1 MKLSVKLHNMKFN
14 LYLFLSI
21 VSISFSQIT
30 SISGVVKSDRGELLA
45 GTNVFIEGTLLGA
58 ATDISG
64 KYTIEKIPSDRTYKI
79 TAMYI
84 GHRTMTKEIETKKG
98 QSLTVDFELVLS
110 LVDLDEVVV
119 AASFS
124 ERKKRAQASPVTI
137 ISQDDLRR
145 LPVRSIDEVLSGRVP
160 GGYANLPSRPGQN
173 NYAFTIRGG
182 TSGAGR
188 PLGDVKIYI
197 DGIELLGFDMQSSP
211 GIADFID
218 PDDIERIEVVRGPM
232 GSTLHGSNAQSG
244 IIQIFTKKGSNSNK
258 TRMKVKLAQKTIEA
272 PILNSKARGREAAFS
287 LSGGSASN
295 VSYNLGFNNSTDE
308 EVMPSNGKGIEQ
320 LKVHGSINARIGPT
334 VIDVKTYHS
343 WGRQGFF
350 SNLYHLLEYKEERGW
365 VDAPPH
371 WDAALGID
379 STNGGTSY
387 YKPGFSLNVRHSLSP
402 DLYQSIVIG
411 NDSKRFLYKKSFSGT
426 GSAYLT
432 ENWNRYTLNYFWH
445 YKNKISNYFNVDL
458 TAGTQRTF
466 SNHIRLSGDL
476 EEEKDQYYYEDFDDA
491 SLVDQSNQNSGYY
504 AELLLDYND
513 KLFLTIGERIE
524 QNEYFGKDY
533 GTHYSPRVG
542 ISHVSEIGRI
552 IMKSRAAWGRGGIN
566 PPKAMYALPSESDYS
581 INIGNPGLEPERQ
594 SGYELGGDF
603 YFGDNFFVE
612 VTYFDQL
619 FLNGIS
625 NDRSID
631 DLYTPKEEYQYVNLG
646 QIINKGWEIATKIRL
661 GPIDISANYS
671 ILDSRWGEDTLR
683 QNDPAYEGFF
693 DEGVR
698 RNDVPESTGN
708 LSFSY
713 SIPGYNSKGGSAV
726 IDLNYIGKKKGRD
739 WLLYYDGFYNPE
751 IPIISYYSK
760 DLIKVYDPFTSI
772 RLRFNYWVTKKVS
785 VFMDIR
791 NLTGH
796 SDISRSITAPALGR
810 QVTIGL
816 DLEL

>member
-1 MKLSVKLHNMKFN
+1 MGIN
-14 LYLFLSI
+14 LFFFLSI
-21 VSISFSQIT
+21 VSISFSQST
-30 SISGVVKSDRGELLA
+30 TISGVVKSDRGELLA
-45 GTNVFIEGTLLGA
+45 GTNVFVEGTLLGA

-64 KYTIEKIPSDRTYKI
+64 KYIIDKIPSDKTYKI

-173 NYAFTIRGG
+173 NSAFTLRGG
-182 TSGAGR
+182 TSGSGR

-218 PDDIERIEVVRGPM
+218 PDDIEKIEVIRGPM

-244 IIQIFTKKGSNSNK
+244 IIQIFTKKGSNLNK
-258 TRMKVKLAQKTIEA
+258 TRMKVKLAQKIIEA
-272 PILNSKARGREAAFS
+272 PILNRNAKGREAAFS

-350 SNLYHLLEYKEERGW
+350 SNLYHLLEYKEDRSW
-365 VDAPPH
+365 VNAPPH
-371 WDAALGID
+371 WDDALGID

-387 YKPGFSLNVRHSLSP
+387 YKPGFSLNVTHSLSP

-411 NDSKRFLYKKSFSGT
+411 NDSKRFLYKKSFPGT
-426 GSAYLT
+426 GPAYLT

-445 YKNKISNYFNVDL
+445 YENKISNYFKVDL
-458 TAGTQRTF
+458 TTGTQMTI

-476 EEEKDQYYYEDFDDA
+476 DEEKDQYYYEDFEDA

-524 QNEYFGKDY
+524 QNEFFGKDY
-533 GTHYSPRVG
+533 GTHYSPRIG
-542 ISHVSEIGRI
+542 ISYVSEIGSI

-566 PPKAMYALPSESDYS
+566 PPKAMQALPSESDYS
-581 INIGNPGLEPERQ
+581 INLGNPDLRPERQ

-603 YFGDNFFVE
+603 YFGNNFFVE

-619 FLNGIS
+619 FLDGVA
-625 NDRSID
+625 NDPSID
-631 DLYTPKEEYQYVNLG
+631 DLYTPKQEYQYVNLG
-646 QIINKGWEIATKIRL
+646 QIINKGWEIATKTRL
-661 GPIDISANYS
+661 GPLDISANYS
-671 ILDSRWGEDTLR
+671 ILDSRWGEDSLR
-683 QNDPAYEGFF
+683 QNDPAYEGFY
-693 DEGVR
+693 DKGIR

-713 SIPGYNSKGGSAV
+713 SIPGYNSRSNKGGSAV

-739 WLLYYDGFYNPE
+739 WLLYYDGFYNPD
-751 IPIISYYSK
+751 ISTISYYSK
-760 DLIKVYDPFTSI
+760 DLIKVYDPFISI
-772 RLRFNYWVTKKVS
+772 RLRFNYWVTNKVS
-785 VFMDIR
+785 GFMDIR

-796 SDISRSITAPALGR
+796 SDISRSITEPALGK
-810 QVTIGL
+810 QIIIGL

>member
-1 MKLSVKLHNMKFN
+1 MRFN

-21 VSISFSQIT
+21 VSISFSQST

-145 LPVRSIDEVLSGRVP
+145 LPVRSIDEVLSGKVP

-173 NYAFTIRGG
+173 NSAFTLRGG
-182 TSGAGR
+182 TSGSGR

-244 IIQIFTKKGSNSNK
+244 IIHIFTKKGSNSNK
-258 TRMKVKLAQKTIEA
+258 TRMKIKLAQKITEA
-272 PILNSKARGREAAFS
+272 PILNSNAKGKEAAFS

-350 SNLYHLLEYKEERGW
+350 SNLYHLLEYKEDRSW
-365 VDAPPH
+365 VNAPAH
-371 WDAALGID
+371 WDDALGID

-387 YKPGFSLNVRHSLSP
+387 YKPGFSLNVTHSHSP

-411 NDSKRFLYKKSFSGT
+411 NDSKRFLYKKSFSGS
-426 GSAYLT
+426 GSVYLT

-445 YKNKISNYFNVDL
+445 YKNKLSNYFNVDL
-458 TAGTQRTF
+458 TAGTQRTI

-491 SLVDQSNQNSGYY
+491 SLVDQNNQNSGYY
-504 AELLLDYND
+504 AELLLDFND

-524 QNEYFGKDY
+524 QNEFFGKDY

-542 ISHVSEIGRI
+542 ISYVSEIGSI

-566 PPKAMYALPSESDYS
+566 PPKAMQALPSESDYS
-581 INIGNPGLEPERQ
+581 INLGNPDLRPERQ

-619 FLNGIS
+619 FLDGVA
-625 NDRSID
+625 NDPSID
-631 DLYTPKEEYQYVNLG
+631 DLYTPKQEYQYVNLG
-646 QIINKGWEIATKIRL
+646 QIINKGWEIATKTRL

-671 ILDSRWGEDTLR
+671 ILDSRWGEDSLR
-683 QNDPAYEGFF
+683 QNDLAYEGFF
-693 DEGVR
+693 DKGVR

-726 IDLNYIGKKKGRD
+726 IDINYIGKKKGRD

-772 RLRFNYWVTKKVS
+772 RLRFNYWVTNKVS

-796 SDISRSITAPALGR
+796 SDISRSITEPALGK
-810 QVTIGL
+810 QIIIGL
-816 DLEL
+816 DLEI

>member
-1 MKLSVKLHNMKFN
+1 
-14 LYLFLSI
+14 
-21 VSISFSQIT
+21 
-30 SISGVVKSDRGELLA
+30 
-45 GTNVFIEGTLLGA
+45 
-58 ATDISG
+58 
-64 KYTIEKIPSDRTYKI
+64 
-79 TAMYI
+79 
-84 GHRTMTKEIETKKG
+84 
-98 QSLTVDFELVLS
+98 
-110 LVDLDEVVV
+110 
-119 AASFS
+119 
-124 ERKKRAQASPVTI
+124 
-137 ISQDDLRR
+137 
-145 LPVRSIDEVLSGRVP
+145 
-160 GGYANLPSRPGQN
+160 
-173 NYAFTIRGG
+173 
-182 TSGAGR
+182 
-188 PLGDVKIYI
+188 
-197 DGIELLGFDMQSSP
+197 
-211 GIADFID
+211 
-218 PDDIERIEVVRGPM
+218 
-232 GSTLHGSNAQSG
+232 
-244 IIQIFTKKGSNSNK
+244 
-258 TRMKVKLAQKTIEA
+258 MKVKLAQKTIEA

-365 VDAPPH
+365 VDTPPH

-387 YKPGFSLNVRHSLSP
+387 YKPGFSLNVTHSLSP

-411 NDSKRFLYKKSFSGT
+411 NDSKRFLYKKSFSST

-513 KLFLTIGERIE
+513 KLFLTLGERIE

-646 QIINKGWEIATKIRL
+646 QIINKGWEIATKTRL

>member
-1 MKLSVKLHNMKFN
+1 MRFN

-173 NYAFTIRGG
+173 NYAFTMRGG

-197 DGIELLGFDMQSSP
+197 DGIELLGFDMQSEP

-218 PDDIERIEVVRGPM
+218 PDDIEKIEVIRGPM

-258 TRMKVKLAQKTIEA
+258 TRMKVKLAQKITEA
-272 PILNSKARGREAAFS
+272 PILNSNAKGKEAAFS

-350 SNLYHLLEYKEERGW
+350 SNLYHLLEYKEDRSW
-365 VDAPPH
+365 VNAPPH
-371 WDAALGID
+371 WDNALGID

-387 YKPGFSLNVRHSLSP
+387 YKPGFSLNVTHSLSP

-426 GSAYLT
+426 GPAYLT

-445 YKNKISNYFNVDL
+445 YKNKISNYFMVDL
-458 TAGTQRTF
+458 TVGTQRTI

-476 EEEKDQYYYEDFDDA
+476 EEEKDQYYYEDFGDA

-524 QNEYFGKDY
+524 QNEFFGKDY

-542 ISHVSEIGRI
+542 ISYVSEIGNI

-581 INIGNPGLEPERQ
+581 INLGNPDLRPERQ

-619 FLNGIS
+619 FLDGVA
-625 NDRSID
+625 NDPSID
-631 DLYTPKEEYQYVNLG
+631 DLYTPKQEYQYVNLG
-646 QIINKGWEIATKIRL
+646 QIINKGWEIATKTRL

-671 ILDSRWGEDTLR
+671 ILDSRWGEDSLR
-683 QNDPAYEGFF
+683 QNDLAYEGFF
-693 DEGVR
+693 DKGVR

-726 IDLNYIGKKKGRD
+726 IDLNYIGKKKGRN

-772 RLRFNYWVTKKVS
+772 RLRFNYWVTNKVS

-796 SDISRSITAPALGR
+796 SDISRSITEPALGK
-810 QVTIGL
+810 QIIIGL
-816 DLEL
+816 DLEI

>member
-1 MKLSVKLHNMKFN
+1 MRS
-14 LYLFLSI
+14 YPGEFL
-21 VSISFSQIT
+21 
-30 SISGVVKSDRGELLA
+30 E
-45 GTNVFIEGTLLGA
+45 
-58 ATDISG
+58 
-64 KYTIEKIPSDRTYKI
+64 
-79 TAMYI
+79 
-84 GHRTMTKEIETKKG
+84 
-98 QSLTVDFELVLS
+98 
-110 LVDLDEVVV
+110 
-119 AASFS
+119 
-124 ERKKRAQASPVTI
+124 
-137 ISQDDLRR
+137 
-145 LPVRSIDEVLSGRVP
+145 
-160 GGYANLPSRPGQN
+160 
-173 NYAFTIRGG
+173 
-182 TSGAGR
+182 
-188 PLGDVKIYI
+188 
-197 DGIELLGFDMQSSP
+197 
-211 GIADFID
+211 
-218 PDDIERIEVVRGPM
+218 DIERIEVVRGPM

-387 YKPGFSLNVRHSLSP
+387 YKPGFSLNVTHSLSP

-411 NDSKRFLYKKSFSGT
+411 NDSKRFLYKKSFSST

-445 YKNKISNYFNVDL
+445 YKNKISNYFNIDL
-458 TAGTQRTF
+458 TAGTQRTV

-476 EEEKDQYYYEDFDDA
+476 DEVKDQYYYEDFGDA

-513 KLFLTIGERIE
+513 KLFLTLGERIE

-533 GTHYSPRVG
+533 GTHYSPRFG
-542 ISHVSEIGRI
+542 ISHVSEIGSI

-646 QIINKGWEIATKIRL
+646 QIINKGWEIATKTRL

>member
-1 MKLSVKLHNMKFN
+1 MRFN
-14 LYLFLSI
+14 LYFFLSI
-21 VSISFSQIT
+21 VSISFSQST
-30 SISGVVKSDRGELLA
+30 TISGVVKSDRGELLA

-58 ATDISG
+58 ATNISG

-173 NYAFTIRGG
+173 NYAFTMRGG

-197 DGIELLGFDMQSSP
+197 DGIELLGFDMQSEP

-244 IIQIFTKKGSNSNK
+244 IIHIFTKKGSNSNK
-258 TRMKVKLAQKTIEA
+258 TRMKVKLAQKIIEA
-272 PILNSKARGREAAFS
+272 PILNSNAIGREAAFS
-287 LSGGSASN
+287 ISGGSASN

-350 SNLYHLLEYKEERGW
+350 SNLYHLLEYKEDRSW
-365 VDAPPH
+365 VNAPAH
-371 WDAALGID
+371 WDDALRID

-387 YKPGFSLNVRHSLSP
+387 YKPGFSLNVTHSLSP

-411 NDSKRFLYKKSFSGT
+411 NDSKRFLYKKSFSGS
-426 GSAYLT
+426 GSVYLT

-445 YKNKISNYFNVDL
+445 YKNKLSNYFNVDL
-458 TAGTQRTF
+458 TAGTQRTI

-476 EEEKDQYYYEDFDDA
+476 EEEKDQYYYEDFDNA
-491 SLVDQSNQNSGYY
+491 KIVDQSNKNSGYY
-504 AELLLDYND
+504 AELVADYND
-513 KLFLTIGERIE
+513 RMFLTLGERME

-533 GTHYSPRVG
+533 GTHYSPRIG
-542 ISHVSEIGRI
+542 FSYISEIGGVLF
-552 IMKSRAAWGRGGIN
+552 KSRAAWGSGGIN
-566 PPKAMYALPSESDYS
+566 PPQAMQALPSESS
-581 INIGNPGLEPERQ
+581 TSKNIGNPDLRPERQ

-619 FLNGIS
+619 FLDGIS
-625 NDRSID
+625 SDRSID

-661 GPIDISANYS
+661 GPIDISGNYS

-683 QNDPAYEGFF
+683 QSDPSFEGFY
-693 DEGVR
+693 DKGTR
-698 RNDVPESTGN
+698 RNDVPQSTGN
-708 LSFSY
+708 LSLAY
-713 SIPGYNSKGGSAV
+713 SIPGFSVKSKKGGSV
-726 IDLNYIGKKKGRD
+726 VLDINYIGKKKGRD
-739 WLLYYDGFYNPE
+739 WLLYYDGFYNPD
-751 IPIISYYSK
+751 IPTISYYSR

-772 RLRFNYWVTKKVS
+772 RLRFNYLVTKKVS